1 MRRQSRTV
9 LRPRST
15 IERDHVA
22 NSILQNASV
31 CACRRPP
38 LIAPVVAVIR
48 PPVEAGLRAQCV
60 VAVVGRIAIAVIPVS
75 IAYVAHALGQREI
88 ARRSCEIAYG
98 HRRCWRGHDAA
109 QGSAGDQTDRE
120 SFHGHLPTCCCMS
133 RNFDCC
139 VEILSQRAL
148 NCYDIDDDRDL
159 IVEAGK
165 ISLGTC
171 PIWSGLGVNPMQRF
185 STWARWIATGI
196 LVVVGAIFTQ
206 VVFPVAVQQP
216 REAANAFW
224 EFLHVVLKFLRDLSE
239 QPWVR

>member
-75 IAYVAHALGQREI
+75 IACIAHALGQREI
-88 ARRSCEIAYG
+88 ARRSREIAHG
-98 HRRCWRGHDAA
+98 HRRCWRGHDPAKA
-109 QGSAGDQTDRE
+109 SAGDQTDRE
-120 SFHGHLPTCCCMS
+120 SFHGHLPNCCRMS
-133 RNFDCC
+133 SRADGP
-139 VEILSQRAL
+139 ILSQSCKVQ
-148 NCYDIDDDRDL
+148 NCSFASAPPD
-159 IVEAGK
+159 
-165 ISLGTC
+165 
-171 PIWSGLGVNPMQRF
+171 
-185 STWARWIATGI
+185 
-196 LVVVGAIFTQ
+196 
-206 VVFPVAVQQP
+206 
-216 REAANAFW
+216 
-224 EFLHVVLKFLRDLSE
+224 
-239 QPWVR
+239 